1 MTYAL
6 KNRKYVSASLAVLLS
21 AVASAAHAQSP
32 FYVTAAVGKAEY
44 DFDFASQAQ
53 ALGVTNQLGVNN
65 ISIRKDS
72 DTGFKLGV
80 GYQFTPWLAVEA
92 DFVNLGK
99 PATAYTLCCI
109 GTFTRQGEY
118 KIDGFN
124 IAVVG
129 SHAFNDQW
137 SAYGKVGMFR
147 SNLEYSES
155 GTNQS
160 AFNPPPPGFS
170 TTHSLSLSDEKSTE
184 LSYGLGVDFKF
195 NSNLSVRLGWDRFT
209 KIGSR
214 IEKSAIPASPE
225 PTKAGQFD
233 NIDLYSIGLVA
244 RF

>member
-6 KNRKYVSASLAVLLS
+6 KNRKYVAASLAVLLGAGFS
-21 AVASAAHAQSP
+21 VAHAQQSP

-44 DFDFASQAQ
+44 DFDFASQVQ
-53 ALGVTNQLGVNN
+53 ALGVTGQLGIRDV
-65 ISIRKDS
+65 SIRKDS
-72 DTGFKLGV
+72 DTGFKVGL
-80 GYQFTPWLAVEA
+80 GYQFLPWLGVEA

-99 PATAYTLCCI
+99 PATAYTQFGV

-124 IAVVG
+124 LSVVG
-129 SHAFNDQW
+129 THAFNDQW

-147 SNLEYSES
+147 SKLEYSES

-160 AFNPPPPGFS
+160 AFNPPPPSF
-170 TTHSLSLSDEKSTE
+170 TPTHSLSLSDEKSTE

-195 NSNLSVRLGWDRFT
+195 NNNLSMRLGWDRFT

-214 IEKSAIPASPE
+214 IAKDPDPVAFPN
-225 PTKAGQFD
+225 KGGQFD